1 MVLDNE
7 FIEDHREAFSIDA
20 LRCPQNLTEK
30 MIQQAKQLV
39 DNTKKI
45 SSMQLKLEEATI
57 IVEESVEW
65 NVTHAVN
72 RMNKNRYININE
84 LGTAVIFM
92 IRRENRTKYH
102 RDKESQKRIKNILQK
117 DEINNVTIRERNWG
131 AKAVHEIQ
139 NEKISY

>member
-1 MVLDNE
+1 
-7 FIEDHREAFSIDA
+7 
-20 LRCPQNLTEK
+20 

>member
-45 SSMQLKLEEATI
+45 SSMQLKLEEDTI

-65 NVTHAVN
+65 NVTHPVN
-72 RMNKNRYININE
+72 RMNKNRYININK